1 MLQCWSC
8 RRSCLI
14 ARDRASAW
22 RDGKEMAG
30 GCKHGAQTPVER
42 ERKRGMMEEGE
53 RDNEERKEQRRRKKN
68 KQGNNVG
75 REQERG

>member
-1 MLQCWSC
+1 
-8 RRSCLI
+8 
-14 ARDRASAW
+14 
-22 RDGKEMAG
+22 MAG

-68 KQGNNVG
+68 KQGKNRSVG